1 MIDLAP
7 GQSVWLAE
15 RQRVYYRL
23 IECRVVSMICR
34 EGTGSVPV
42 IGLGDEYALRD
53 AATGEFYNQFRACI
67 YASKEEAKQELIQ
80 SMRSTEKTTEHQ
92 ITELEGKIEAKRRK
106 LKQINRVIKQ
116 VEAL

>member
-1 MIDLAP
+1 MIDLVP

-15 RQRVYYRL
+15 QRRVYYRL
-23 IECRVVSMICR
+23 IECQVVSMIRR
-34 EGTGSVPV
+34 EGTGTAPV

-53 AATGEFYNQFRACI
+53 VATGELYNQFRACI
-67 YASKEEAKQELIQ
+67 YTSKEEAKQELIRG
-80 SMRSTEKTTEHQ
+80 MRSTEKTTKYQ
-92 ITELEGKIEAKRRK
+92 ITELEGQIETKRRK

>member
-7 GQSVWLAE
+7 DQSVWLAE
-15 RQRVYYRL
+15 QPRVYYRL
-23 IECRVVSMICR
+23 IECRVVGMIRR
-34 EGTGSVPV
+34 EGTGPVPV

-53 AATGEFYNQFRACI
+53 AATGELYNQFRDCI
-67 YASKEEAKQELIQ
+67 YTSKEEAKQELIRG
-80 SMRSTEKTTEHQ
+80 MRSTEKTTKHQ
-92 ITELEGKIEAKRRK
+92 ITELEGKLEAKRRK